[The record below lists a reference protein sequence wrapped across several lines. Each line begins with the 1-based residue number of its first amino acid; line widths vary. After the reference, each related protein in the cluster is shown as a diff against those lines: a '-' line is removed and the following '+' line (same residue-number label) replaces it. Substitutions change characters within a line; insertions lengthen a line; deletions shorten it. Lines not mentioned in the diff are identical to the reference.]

1 MPSGTLAPS
10 FSGTIPLMYLLLQKM
25 LFALEPERAHGLSLN
40 LLSAG
45 ARLGL
50 VRPPRRP
57 PPLVTGLAGLQLPN
71 PVGLAA
77 GLDKDGR
84 HIDALARL
92 GFGFIEIG
100 TTTPRAQPGNPG
112 PRLFRLRE
120 HSAIIN
126 RLGFNNAGV
135 NALVANVGRSRWR
148 GVLGINIGKNRDTP
162 NERAVQDYL
171 YCLERVFPLAS
182 YITVNIS
189 SPNTQGLRDLQQ
201 ESHLRQFIA
210 TLRERQEQLA
220 GQHGLTVPMLVKIA
234 PDLDEGAMDGIAAV
248 MLACQVDGLICTNTT
263 IDHSPVEGHRHG
275 HELGGLSGRPLM
287 PRATEVLRG
296 MHDRLGDAVPLIGV
310 GGISSGAD
318 AVAKLRAGAGAVQLY
333 SGLVYRGP
341 ALIGDCLQAIAAE
354 RARSPA
360 ATATAM
366 SDTGASLDTDDS
378 NARA

>member
-1 MPSGTLAPS
+1 
-10 FSGTIPLMYLLLQKM
+10 MYLLLRKP
-25 LFALEPERAHGLSLN
+25 LFALDPERAHGLTLR
-40 LLSAG
+40 LLGAG
-45 ARLGL
+45 ARLRL
-50 VRPPRRP
+50 VRPPRVP
-57 PPLVTGLAGLQLPN
+57 APLRTGLAGLDLPN

-100 TTTPRAQPGNPG
+100 TTTPRAQAGNPR
-112 PRLFRLRE
+112 PRLFRLPE
-120 HSAIIN
+120 HGAIIN

-182 YITVNIS
+182 YVTVNIS

-201 ESHLRQFIA
+201 ESHLRRFIG

-263 IDHSPVEGHRHG
+263 VDHAAVEGHRHG
-275 HELGGLSGRPLM
+275 HELGGLSGRPLL
-287 PRATEVLRG
+287 PRANAVLRG
-296 MHDRLGDAVPLIGV
+296 MHDRLGDAVPLVGV
-310 GGISSGAD
+310 GGIGSGAD
-318 AVAKLRAGAGAVQLY
+318 AVSKLAAGASAVQLY

-341 ALIGDCLQAIAAE
+341 ALVGDCLRAIAAH
-354 RARSPA
+354 RAGNGDGHADGRDHQARRAGTAAA
-360 ATATAM
+360 ATAVPAPPTTPPA
-366 SDTGASLDTDDS
+366 
-378 NARA
+378 